1 MASNQ
6 LDSIV
11 TKIVER
17 FTTRAQVGQNKYGT
31 NLDRKDL
38 STTEWLTHLIK
49 ELHDAILYAE
59 KARQESIK
67 QHRLIELLR
76 IEHFQM
82 SHVEMQELDSLLSWY
97 EESKKISQQLLQ
109 NPINGRIFEYL
120 IKNTHYYVNNK
131 NMYRLWS

>member
-1 MASNQ
+1 MVSNQ

-17 FTTRAQVGQNKYGT
+17 FTTRAKVGQNKYGT

-38 STTEWLTHLIK
+38 STTEWLTHLIE

-67 QHRLIELLR
+67 QDRLIELLR

-82 SHVEMQELDSLLSWY
+82 SHDEMQELRGLLDWY
-97 EESKKISQQLLQ
+97 EKSKENSK
-109 NPINGRIFEYL
+109 
-120 IKNTHYYVNNK
+120 
-131 NMYRLWS
+131 

>member
-1 MASNQ
+1 MVSNQ

-38 STTEWLTHLIK
+38 STTEWLTHLIE

-67 QHRLIELLR
+67 QDRLIELLR

-82 SHVEMQELDSLLSWY
+82 SHDEMQELGSLLRWY
-97 EESKKISQQLLQ
+97 EESKKNS
-109 NPINGRIFEYL
+109 
-120 IKNTHYYVNNK
+120 
-131 NMYRLWS
+131 

>member
-38 STTEWLTHLIK
+38 STTEWLTHLIE

-67 QHRLIELLR
+67 QDRLIELLR

-97 EESKKISQQLLQ
+97 EESKKNS
-109 NPINGRIFEYL
+109 
-120 IKNTHYYVNNK
+120 
-131 NMYRLWS
+131 

>member
-1 MASNQ
+1 MESNQ

-11 TKIVER
+11 TAIVER

-38 STTEWLTHLIK
+38 STTEWLTHLIE

-67 QHRLIELLR
+67 QDRLLELLMKR
-76 IEHFQM
+76 TAISLTHDEVAELGILM
-82 SHVEMQELDSLLSWY
+82 KEYQE
-97 EESKKISQQLLQ
+97 KQ
-109 NPINGRIFEYL
+109 
-120 IKNTHYYVNNK
+120 KNSN
-131 NMYRLWS
+131 

>member
-1 MASNQ
+1 MESNR

-11 TKIVER
+11 TSIVER

-38 STTEWLTHLIK
+38 STTEWLTHLIE

-67 QHRLIELLR
+67 RDRL
-76 IEHFQM
+76 
-82 SHVEMQELDSLLSWY
+82 LDL
-97 EESKKISQQLLQ
+97 
-109 NPINGRIFEYL
+109 L
-120 IKNTHYYVNNK
+120 IKQYYTDLDHEEFVEFSNLIREYRDNQK
-131 NMYRLWS
+131 NS